1 VHRLLIP
8 SATLLVVIGVTL
20 TLVLAN
26 DSGNDLVGIEPTSTL
41 QPEAAAGEVVQRFI
55 DALVKRDA
63 DGLYA
68 IQEDA
73 YKQACDRESF
83 QLVADRLNPQPLE
96 GPASIVVK
104 GDKAAAALFEVQP
117 DGSKQ
122 RAVILLVKQADGS
135 WRLAAPSSSGC
146 VP

>member
-1 VHRLLIP
+1 MRRLLIP
-8 SATLLVVIGVTL
+8 SAALLVVIVVIL
-20 TLVLAN
+20 TLLLTN
-26 DSGNDLVGIEPTSTL
+26 DSSNDQVEIEPTATL
-41 QPEAAAGEVVQRFI
+41 QPEAAVGEVVQRFI
-55 DALVKRDA
+55 DALVTRDA

-73 YKQACDRESF
+73 YKQVCDRESF
-83 QLVADRLNPQPLE
+83 QLVADRLVQPLE

-104 GDKAAAALFEVQP
+104 GDTAAAALLEVQA

-122 RAVILLVKQADGS
+122 RAVIPLVKQADGS